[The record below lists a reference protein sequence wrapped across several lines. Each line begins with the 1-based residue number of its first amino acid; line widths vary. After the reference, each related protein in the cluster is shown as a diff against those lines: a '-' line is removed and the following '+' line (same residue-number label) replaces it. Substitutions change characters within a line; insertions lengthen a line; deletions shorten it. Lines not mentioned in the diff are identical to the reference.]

1 MAITVDDLNYL
12 TTATGSIAAGN
23 ASSGQIAAVC
33 ATAGKAGDIDAHAVD
48 TRNGKGALTSQS
60 GDGIYV
66 INDSAFANGTDQETD
81 LERKQRFQTYIRG
94 LSSARPEGIK
104 ARVEKIQG
112 VKSCMVRC
120 NYPYAGT
127 NTVVVDDGTGTISS
141 TLLAEVN
148 KVLFGDPDDLA
159 QYPGCGAA
167 GITFVIIAPTIN
179 AVPVTLAVY
188 RIGSLSDETE
198 IITKVQSAIER
209 YINTRTLGQDVVWTE
224 LVALAKKA
232 HAAIYD
238 IAMSTPLINVP
249 INETNV
255 ARTGTVYGASVIIT
269 VVTYPSVP

>member
-1 MAITVDDLNYL
+1 
-12 TTATGSIAAGN
+12 
-23 ASSGQIAAVC
+23 
-33 ATAGKAGDIDAHAVD
+33 
-48 TRNGKGALTSQS
+48 
-60 GDGIYV
+60 
-66 INDSAFANGTDQETD
+66 
-81 LERKQRFQTYIRG
+81 
-94 LSSARPEGIK
+94 
-104 ARVEKIQG
+104 
-112 VKSCMVRC
+112 MVRC